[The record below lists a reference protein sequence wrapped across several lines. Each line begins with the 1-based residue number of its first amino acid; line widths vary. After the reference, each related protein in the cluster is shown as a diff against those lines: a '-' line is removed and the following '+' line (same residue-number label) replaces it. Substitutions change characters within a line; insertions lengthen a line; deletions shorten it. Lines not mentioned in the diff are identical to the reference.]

1 MSGRYEKEQKLEQKI
16 EFRLQGKPAV
26 LTEYYYYLN
35 SSGRTYTTI
44 YNYINYILSFL
55 DFTFNCDVNDDFYK
69 KIKPIHISKYIASLR
84 TKNTN
89 GKTERTSDSFRTVQ
103 WSALNTFF
111 QFLVPAYID
120 SNPVDGTQRPKM
132 KDNPKV
138 TYLTKEEI
146 AALLDNV
153 SNSAQDRFRN
163 RDLCL
168 LKLGFATGLRL
179 SALIQIDID
188 DIDFKHNQI
197 KVTEKGDYDDYVM
210 FGNNLKE
217 QLMAWIKDRKTYFN
231 GDKINALFIS
241 RNGQRISERTVA
253 YLIEGY
259 AKGVTDKK
267 VTPHVMRHSCATN
280 LYEMTN
286 DIYLCSKQLRHK
298 NVTTTQRY
306 AELSKARQKEASR
319 ALDGMFD

>member
-1 MSGRYEKEQKLEQKI
+1 MSGRYEKEQKLEQMI
-16 EFRLQGKPAV
+16 ELRLDGQPRI

-44 YNYINYILSFL
+44 YRYINYILSFL
-55 DFTFNCDVNDDFYK
+55 DFTFKGDVKEDFYTK
-69 KIKPIHISKYIASLR
+69 VKPLHINKYITSLR
-84 TKNTN
+84 TKNVN

-103 WSALNTFF
+103 WSALNAFF
-111 QFLVPAYID
+111 QFLVPTYIN
-120 SNPVDGTQRPKM
+120 SNPVEHTQRPKM

-146 AALLDNV
+146 GALLDNV
-153 SNSAQDRFRN
+153 SNNAQNMLRN
-163 RDLCL
+163 RDLCI
-168 LKLGFATGLRL
+168 LKLGFSTGLRI
-179 SALIQIDID
+179 SAIVQIDVD

-197 KVTEKGDYDDYVM
+197 RVTEKGDYDDYVM
-210 FGNNLKE
+210 FGDNLKT
-217 QLMAWIKDRKTYFN
+217 QLLAWLDDRKKYFN
-231 GDKINALFIS
+231 GDEIDALFIS
-241 RNGQRISERTVA
+241 RQGQRISDRAVA
-253 YLIEGY
+253 YMLENY
-259 AKGVTDKK
+259 AKDVTDKK

-306 AELSKARQKEASR
+306 AELSKSRQKEASN